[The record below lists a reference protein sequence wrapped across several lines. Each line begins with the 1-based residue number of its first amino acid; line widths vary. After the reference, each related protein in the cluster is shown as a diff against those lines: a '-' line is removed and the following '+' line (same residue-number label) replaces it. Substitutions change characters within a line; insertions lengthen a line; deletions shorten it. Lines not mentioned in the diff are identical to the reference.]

1 MGNSRPERR
10 RGALHVH
17 RLNLYENTIAGL
29 NTAFANHMDDM
40 VEDIPKYTNIEPI
53 AQIEN
58 WPFGSQPL
66 SGAILVLIHVS
77 SMKTRRSGSR
87 RACSTFQRRR
97 RRATSARP
105 CSRANRLFKR
115 NPSRRRNVHTI

>member
-53 AQIEN
+53 AQIEK
-58 WPFGSQPL
+58 
-66 SGAILVLIHVS
+66 IV
-77 SMKTRRSGSR
+77 
-87 RACSTFQRRR
+87 
-97 RRATSARP
+97 
-105 CSRANRLFKR
+105 
-115 NPSRRRNVHTI
+115 